1 MDDLTMVKDKDVDLL
16 APDTGKPMTVNSK
29 IRFGLGF
36 ALFSLLWMTAGTA
49 GSQVLLPQRFT
60 NLHIGSPEAILGTMN
75 SVGCVFA
82 LAANLIFGAL
92 SDMSRFR
99 LGKRTPWIVLGG
111 VVTGGGYL
119 YTAHAMTV
127 ITIVAGWCI
136 VQIGVNMMIA
146 PAVAVLSDRIPQATR
161 GTFSAFYGGGSIV
174 GQSLGT
180 LIGAQFIRHL
190 QQGFVVGV
198 CLFLMTGIITVLVWP
213 RERSSKVGTSTDN
226 GSVNTVDGLWKRL
239 RISFAPPTRNARDF
253 YLALIGRLCM
263 ITGTAMVATYQLYIL
278 QKYCGLSVEDSAKA
292 ISTMSIIAM
301 VVQFISSII
310 SGPISDLLHRRKF
323 MVLISSAIMA
333 AGIAVPWVLPTA
345 FGMMVYSGV
354 VGVGNGIYMA
364 VDQALN
370 VDVLPSKD
378 EAGKDL
384 GILNL
389 ANTLG
394 QIIAPV
400 LVSALV
406 LRAGYV
412 FIFPVAI
419 VTVLIGAGVIMLIR
433 SVR

>member
-1 MDDLTMVKDKDVDLL
+1 
-16 APDTGKPMTVNSK
+16 
-29 IRFGLGF
+29 
-36 ALFSLLWMTAGTA
+36 
-49 GSQVLLPQRFT
+49 
-60 NLHIGSPEAILGTMN
+60 
-75 SVGCVFA
+75 
-82 LAANLIFGAL
+82 
-92 SDMSRFR
+92 
-99 LGKRTPWIVLGG
+99 
-111 VVTGGGYL
+111 
-119 YTAHAMTV
+119 
-127 ITIVAGWCI
+127 
-136 VQIGVNMMIA
+136 
-146 PAVAVLSDRIPQATR
+146 
-161 GTFSAFYGGGSIV
+161 
-174 GQSLGT
+174 
-180 LIGAQFIRHL
+180 
-190 QQGFVVGV
+190 
-198 CLFLMTGIITVLVWP
+198 
-213 RERSSKVGTSTDN
+213 
-226 GSVNTVDGLWKRL
+226 
-239 RISFAPPTRNARDF
+239 
-253 YLALIGRLCM
+253 M

-354 VGVGNGIYMA
+354 VGVGNGIYTA

-400 LVSALV
+400 LVSVLV